1 MYRIAVC
8 DDETAAAE
16 QTAEMIRKWNRQIDV
31 SCFRSGEELL
41 QSYSY
46 YHVKNVSGGIIFLD
60 NGAEIP
66 IAQKKQKIWKQE
78 LLSYLAER
86 LEGKK

>member
-41 QSYSY
+41 QFYSY
-46 YHVKNVSGGIIFLD
+46 YHAIFLD
-60 NGAEIP
+60 IDMGGMEWIGDRKTDP
-66 IAQKKQKIWKQE
+66 KT
-78 LLSYLAER
+78 
-86 LEGKK
+86 G